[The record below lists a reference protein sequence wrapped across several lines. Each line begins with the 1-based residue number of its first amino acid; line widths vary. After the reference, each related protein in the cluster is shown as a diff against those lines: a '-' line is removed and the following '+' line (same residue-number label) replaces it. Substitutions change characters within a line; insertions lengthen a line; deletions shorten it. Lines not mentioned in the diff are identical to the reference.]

1 MALKA
6 VNMIRSIV
14 QGVVSEGDL
23 AVDATAGNGHDTLF
37 LASLVGDSG
46 RIYAF
51 DNQLRALDIT
61 RERLRA
67 HRLEQRVKLICD
79 GHERMDKYV
88 TDRVK
93 AVVFNLGYLPGGDHG
108 KTTLPGTTLT
118 AVEKSLDLL
127 LPGGICAIAVYRG
140 HGEGQREDALLREYL
155 TSLDPRIYISV
166 WAEATNQRNNP
177 PLVWLVQKKRG
188 TCPTNYYRIIL

>member
-1 MALKA
+1 MVLKA

-37 LASLVGDSG
+37 LASLVGDG
-46 RIYAF
+46 GLIYAF
-51 DNQLRALDIT
+51 DNQQRALDIT

-108 KTTLPGTTLT
+108 KTTQSGTTMV
-118 AVEKSLDLL
+118 AVEKSLNLL

-140 HGEGQREDALLREYL
+140 HEEGQREDALLREYL

-166 WAEATNQRNNP
+166 WVAAANQRNNP
-177 PLVWLVQKKRG
+177 PLVWLVQKKMEA
-188 TCPTNYYRIIL
+188 CPTNYY